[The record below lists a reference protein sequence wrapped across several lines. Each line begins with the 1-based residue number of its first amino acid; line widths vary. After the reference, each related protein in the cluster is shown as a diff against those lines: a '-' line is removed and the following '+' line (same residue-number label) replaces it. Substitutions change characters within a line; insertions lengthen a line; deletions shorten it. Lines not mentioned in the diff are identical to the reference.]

1 MIMIEQTA
9 WYKQC
14 LVEKE
19 FERRIRLLGTWL
31 MSEANLTPHGLELAI
46 ASDDFGDCCNEEYIY
61 NWLRAAACCPSCLRG
76 MGRQKLRKKF
86 IYWLLDH
93 HFYVELH

>member
-46 ASDDFGDCCNEEYIY
+46 ASDDFGECSNEEFIY
-61 NWLRAAACCPSCLRG
+61 NCCSSYNNSQIMAAAKC
-76 MGRQKLRKKF
+76 
-86 IYWLLDH
+86 
-93 HFYVELH
+93 

>member
-9 WYKQC
+9 WYKRC

-19 FERRIRLLGTWL
+19 FERRIRLLGSWL
-31 MSEANLTPHGLELAI
+31 ISEANLPPYGLELAI
-46 ASDDFGDCCNEEYIY
+46 ASDEFGECSNEEFIY
-61 NWLRAAACCPSCLRG
+61 NWVKAAVCCPSCLRG

-93 HFYVELH
+93 DFYVELH